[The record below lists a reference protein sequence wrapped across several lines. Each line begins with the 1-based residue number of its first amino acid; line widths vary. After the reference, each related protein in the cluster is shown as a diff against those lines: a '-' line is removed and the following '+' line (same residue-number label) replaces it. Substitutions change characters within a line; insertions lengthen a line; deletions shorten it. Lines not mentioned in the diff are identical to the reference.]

1 MTFVD
6 EASAQAVDE
15 VRAVLR
21 AADYTSSGIAGLG
34 VEPGLGVRA
43 PDVPILLQALRPA
56 EPLATLVRL
65 FLLGQPVAER
75 EFMRHFGPAAA
86 AFAAAGLVV
95 ARPESV
101 EPAVGLTPWRDLI
114 VAHDPD
120 PAADLW
126 AEHVSGP
133 TPAGET
139 LIQLVTLTG
148 RSALDLGTGSGLL
161 AAALSRG
168 VDRVT
173 ATDVNAAALRFARL
187 TARLSNASNVEVR
200 EGSLFEPVE
209 DERFDVIV
217 SNPPFVIGPDS
228 ELVFRHNRLPRDEM
242 ARDVVRGAAEHL
254 ADGGWGYALV
264 NWIHDPGQPWLA
276 GLEPWL
282 EGLGCDAL
290 CLLQGIED
298 PLAYTVRWNAREQQL
313 RPDRYPVTLE
323 RWLEHFRSERIE
335 AIASGAIVL
344 RKRSGR
350 IWTHGLE
357 LAAPGRGDA
366 SAQVRRIFSGLD
378 ALDEHGDQPVL
389 RDAYRL
395 PAAHRLNQALVA
407 RDGEYVVEP
416 AVLVPDEGLA
426 LSVRVEPDLLPVIL
440 RLDGT
445 QRLDEIV
452 QEVADGTGAD
462 RPTLQSR
469 ATALVRDLLER
480 GFAERVRR
488 GA

>member
-1 MTFVD
+1 
-6 EASAQAVDE
+6 
-15 VRAVLR
+15 
-21 AADYTSSGIAGLG
+21 
-34 VEPGLGVRA
+34 
-43 PDVPILLQALRPA
+43 
-56 EPLATLVRL
+56 
-65 FLLGQPVAER
+65 
-75 EFMRHFGPAAA
+75 
-86 AFAAAGLVV
+86 
-95 ARPESV
+95 
-101 EPAVGLTPWRDLI
+101 
-114 VAHDPD
+114 
-120 PAADLW
+120 
-126 AEHVSGP
+126 
-133 TPAGET
+133 
-139 LIQLVTLTG
+139 
-148 RSALDLGTGSGLL
+148 
-161 AAALSRG
+161 
-168 VDRVT
+168 
-173 ATDVNAAALRFARL
+173 
-187 TARLSNASNVEVR
+187 
-200 EGSLFEPVE
+200 
-209 DERFDVIV
+209 VIV

-298 PLAYTVRWNAREQQL
+298 PLAYAVRWNAREQQL

-344 RKRSGR
+344 RKRPGPS
-350 IWTHGLE
+350 WTHGLE